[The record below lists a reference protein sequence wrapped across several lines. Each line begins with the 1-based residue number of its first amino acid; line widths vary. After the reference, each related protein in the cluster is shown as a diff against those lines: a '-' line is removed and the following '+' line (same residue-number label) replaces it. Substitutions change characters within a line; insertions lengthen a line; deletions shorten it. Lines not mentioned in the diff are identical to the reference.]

1 MHKDLPESDGFPADF
16 LFVGLFTNCLL
27 LFGFLNW
34 SNRAKSGTIAKKN
47 TRPPCAV
54 AARKSAGRSI
64 DLQYRVLAEKLK
76 EAAASVLPVTAIV
89 AVLCLALV
97 RVDVGLMLSFLLGSG
112 LLILGMGLFTLG
124 AELSMSRIGNL
135 IGAKMTKSRKL
146 WFILAVSFLLGV
158 AITMAEPDLQVLA
171 TNVPAIDKTVLIVT
185 VSVGVGLFLMLCMVR
200 ILFSV
205 SLRLLLI
212 VFYALLFLGA
222 FLSDAGFL
230 SVAFDSGGVTT
241 GPMTVPF
248 IMALGVGV
256 ASIRSDENAKAD
268 SFGLVALCSIG
279 PVLAVMLLGALYPTD
294 TQADVGMVIQ
304 GVETSVELGGTYLRS
319 LPTYMLEVAMA
330 LLPIFVFFLL
340 FQVFSLHLRKLP
352 LTKIILGVGYTFL
365 GLVLFLTG
373 VNVGFSPLGYVLG
386 RELVSGGLSV
396 LLIPLAMLMGWF
408 IIDAEPAV
416 HILNKQVEELTSGA
430 ISAKAM
436 GLSLSVAVA
445 LANGLAMVR
454 VLTGL
459 PILYFLVPGYAIALG
474 LSFFVPRTFTAI
486 AFDSGGVASGP
497 LTATFMLPLAM
508 GACTALGGNVMTD
521 AFGLVALVAM
531 MPLITVQVMGGI
543 YVLKSRRAEEP
554 PVLPHFG
561 ENEIIELWEAV

>member
-1 MHKDLPESDGFPADF
+1 M
-16 LFVGLFTNCLL
+16 
-27 LFGFLNW
+27 
-34 SNRAKSGTIAKKN
+34 
-47 TRPPCAV
+47 
-54 AARKSAGRSI
+54 
-64 DLQYRVLAEKLK
+64 QYRVLAEKLK

-268 SFGLVALCSIG
+268 SFGLVGLCSIG
-279 PVLAVMLLGALYPTD
+279 PILSVLLLGAIYK
-294 TQADVGMVIQ
+294 TQPAQ
-304 GVETSVELGGTYLRS
+304 GESGTVSGVATTVELGKDYLHA
-319 LPTYMLEVAMA
+319 LPEYLWEVTMA
-330 LLPIFVFFLL
+330 LLPIVVFFLI
-340 FQVFSLHLRKLP
+340 FQVISLKLRKLP
-352 LTKIILGVGYTFL
+352 FMRIVIGILYTYL

-373 VNVGFSPLGYVLG
+373 VNVGFSPLGYALG
-386 RELVSGGLSV
+386 AALAEGWKVY
-396 LLIPLAMLMGWF
+396 LLAPLAMLMGWF
-408 IIDAEPAV
+408 IINAEPAV
-416 HILNKQVEELTSGA
+416 HTLNKQVEELSAGA

-436 GLSLSVAVA
+436 GMSLSIAVSA
-445 LANGLAMVR
+445 AGGLAMLR
-454 VLTGL
+454 VITG
-459 PILYFLVPGYAIALG
+459 ISIMYFLVPGYLIALA

-497 LTATFMLPLAM
+497 LTATFMLPFAT
-508 GACTALGGNVMTD
+508 GACEALGGNVMTD

-531 MPLITVQVMGGI
+531 MPLITVQVMGAI
-543 YVLKSRRAEEP
+543 YVVKSRHASQEP
-554 PVLPHFG
+554 QLPDFG
-561 ENEIIELWEAV
+561 DNEIIELWEAC

>member
-1 MHKDLPESDGFPADF
+1 M
-16 LFVGLFTNCLL
+16 N
-27 LFGFLNW
+27 
-34 SNRAKSGTIAKKN
+34 
-47 TRPPCAV
+47 
-54 AARKSAGRSI
+54 
-64 DLQYRVLAEKLK
+64 LQYRVLAEKLK

-279 PVLAVMLLGALYPTD
+279 PVMAVMLLGAIYPTD
-294 TQADVGMVIQ
+294 TQTDVNMVI
-304 GVETSVELGGTYLRS
+304 GGFETTVELGGAYLRS

-340 FQVFSLHLRKLP
+340 FQVFSLRLRRLP
-352 LTKIILGVGYTFL
+352 LTKIVMGVGYTFL

-386 RELVSGGLSV
+386 KELVTSGLSA

-459 PILYFLVPGYAIALG
+459 PILYFLLPGYAVALG

-508 GACTALGGNVMTD
+508 GACTTLGGNVMTD

-543 YVLKSRRAEEP
+543 YVLKSRTKTDA
-554 PVLPHFG
+554 PVLPSFG